1 MKLVILSFKK
11 ISTKNG
17 VHSQL
22 GTTLVMVHS
31 LFIMKFTLVW
41 FICKKLSN
49 VAKPIPYEDGN
60 TTHSKHR
67 VNLKATCR
75 EEQVSCSQLTCPTLQ
90 ITTCTHSTECSSKC

>member
-1 MKLVILSFKK
+1 MVKYFIKLVMLCFKK
-11 ISTKNG
+11 ISTKTG

-60 TTHSKHR
+60 MTHSKHHF
-67 VNLKATCR
+67 NLKAT
-75 EEQVSCSQLTCPTLQ
+75 
-90 ITTCTHSTECSSKC
+90 